1 MSRAYR
7 IPMTLTK
14 RTTASSLPTNAI
26 ANILYIK
33 NIVVTVP
40 PLPNYD
46 VGGYISKIS
55 LFHWQD

>member
-1 MSRAYR
+1 
-7 IPMTLTK
+7 MTLTK